1 MLVWRFGIRVGMGGW
16 GAQNEATLGGENTK
30 ETVKRRLEK
39 APGVEATG
47 GSGERGPLVSLV
59 IQPPLV
65 LWCERKDT
73 SRVCARV

>member
-1 MLVWRFGIRVGMGGW
+1 MWRFVIRGVWGW

-30 ETVKRRLEK
+30 ETVKGRLEK

-65 LWCERKDT
+65 LWCEKRHK
-73 SRVCARV
+73 